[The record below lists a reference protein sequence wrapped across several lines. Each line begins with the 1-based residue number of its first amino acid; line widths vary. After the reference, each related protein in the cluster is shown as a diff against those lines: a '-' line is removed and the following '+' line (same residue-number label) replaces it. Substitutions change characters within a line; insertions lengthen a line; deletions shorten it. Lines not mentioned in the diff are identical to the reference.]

1 MLHIANASKYFGST
15 PVLNKLNLDL
25 ETNTILGLAGPS
37 GSGKSTLLRCI
48 QQLEV
53 LSAGTI
59 KVDGKSGFMFQDFQL
74 FPHMTV
80 LKNLT
85 YAPKLRLK
93 TMDKAKKTFSA
104 SDNKPSD
111 GLPDNLEDIQEQTQS
126 LLTALGIADKAQ
138 HFPHQLS
145 GGQKQRV
152 ALARSLMMHPS
163 LLLCDEP
170 TSGLDPAMIEE
181 IIVLLQ
187 SVKAMGVT
195 MVIASHDLNFLTRIA
210 DRLIVLKGGELIA
223 DLNPADVEH
232 PIHYLKQ
239 KLSGAD
245 YDPQN

>member
-1 MLHIANASKYFGST
+1 I
-15 PVLNKLNLDL
+15 NLDL
-25 ETNTILGLAGPS
+25 EPNTILGLAGPS

-48 QQLEV
+48 QQLES
-53 LSAGTI
+53 LSSGIIEVT
-59 KVDGKSGFMFQDFQL
+59 GKSGFMFQDFQL

-85 YAPKLRLK
+85 YAPRLHLK
-93 TMDKAKKTFSA
+93 TMNKKNLSA
-104 SDNKPSD
+104 HRNSTD
-111 GLPDNLEDIQEQTQS
+111 GLPDSLEDIQEQALS

-138 HFPHQLS
+138 CLPHQLS

-170 TSGLDPAMIEE
+170 TSGLDSAMIEE

-195 MVIASHDLNFLTRIA
+195 MVIASHDLTFLTRIA
-210 DRLIVLKGGELIA
+210 DRLVVLKGGALIA
-223 DLNPADVEH
+223 DLTPAEVAN

-245 YDPQN
+245 YEPQN